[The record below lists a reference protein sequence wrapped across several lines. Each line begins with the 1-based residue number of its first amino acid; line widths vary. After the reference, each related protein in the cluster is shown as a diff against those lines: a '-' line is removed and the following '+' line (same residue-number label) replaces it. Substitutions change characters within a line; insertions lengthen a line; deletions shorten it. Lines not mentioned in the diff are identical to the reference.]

1 MAATTPPNPAPSPT
15 PAPATGAPLV
25 ELIGITMSFGDDAE
39 EGKTKVLDDINLT
52 VHERDVMALLGP
64 SGCGKST
71 IMRILSGLIR
81 PSGGT
86 VKYRGQPLHGVNPG
100 VAMVFQ
106 NFALFPWL
114 SVRDNILLGLENS
127 TYSQDERAQLFQK
140 AIEMVGLDGYSD
152 VLPKELSGGMKQRVG
167 IARAL
172 IMEPQILCMDEPF
185 SALDVLTG
193 ETLRNEIG
201 RIANDPGAGFKSLVI
216 VTHNIAEAV
225 YLARQIVVLA
235 AHPGRVEKIV
245 ANPLPYPR
253 DPATPAFQQLV
264 AQIHA
269 ILTNSVLH
277 DEPSVT
283 EPEIVTPENPEE
295 EVYAP
300 IPNVNIGEITGLVQ
314 MLKLE
319 PESIFAMATRLKKD
333 FGTFLSVIKAA
344 ELIDLVETPGQSVR
358 LTKHGLEFQK
368 ADLKGRKKMIHD
380 LLLNLKIF
388 RHLLDKIEQSEAGE
402 ITEEGVIV
410 DLVQH
415 FPTERPKVL
424 FKTIVGWARY
434 AELFSFDPRKAV
446 LRKFEKEYLG
456 KPPPSRLKA
465 TA

>member
-1 MAATTPPNPAPSPT
+1 MPATTTSAAT
-15 PAPATGAPLV
+15 PLV
-25 ELIGITMSFGDDAE
+25 ELIDVNMTFGEAGAD
-39 EGKTKVLDDINLT
+39 KMKVLDSINLT
-52 VHERDVMALLGP
+52 VEEHDVLALLGP

-81 PSGGT
+81 PTSGT
-86 VKYRGQPLHGVNPG
+86 VKFRGAPMPGVNPG

-114 SVRDNILLGLENS
+114 TVRENILLGLENS
-127 TYSQDERAQLFQK
+127 AYPPEERAQLFQK
-140 AIEMVGLDGYSD
+140 SIEMVGLDGYGD

-201 RIANDPGAGFKSLVI
+201 RISMDPAAGFKSLVI

-225 YLARQIVVLA
+225 YLARHIVVLA
-235 AHPGRVEKIV
+235 AHPGRIQKIV
-245 ANPLPYPR
+245 PNPLPYPR

-277 DEPSVT
+277 DEPSVA
-283 EPEIVTPENPEE
+283 EPEISTPESIEE
-295 EVYAP
+295 ESFVPLPHVGLA
-300 IPNVNIGEITGLVQ
+300 EIMGLVDQ
-314 MLKLE
+314 LKPE
-319 PESIFAMATRLKKD
+319 PESIYALATRLKKD
-333 FGTFLSVIKAA
+333 FSTFLSVIKAA
-344 ELIDLVETPGQSVR
+344 ELVGVAETPGQAVK
-358 LTKHGLEFQK
+358 LTKKGIEFKK
-368 ADLKGRKKMIHD
+368 ADTKQRKKLMHD

-388 RHLLDKIEQSEAGE
+388 RHLQDRIESSEQKE
-402 ITEEGVIV
+402 ITEEAVLA
-410 DLVQH
+410 DLVAH
-415 FPTERPKVL
+415 FPNERHKVL

-434 AELFSFDPRKAV
+434 GELFSYDQHKAV
-446 LRKFEKEYLG
+446 LKKFEKEYLG
-456 KPPPSRLKA
+456 KPPPSRLKPEA
-465 TA
+465 